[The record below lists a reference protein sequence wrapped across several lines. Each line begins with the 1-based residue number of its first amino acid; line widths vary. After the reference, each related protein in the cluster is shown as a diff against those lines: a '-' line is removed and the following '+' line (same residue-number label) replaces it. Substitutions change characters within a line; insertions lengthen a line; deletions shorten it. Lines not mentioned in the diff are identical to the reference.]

1 MNGFLRVAAV
11 LLLVALGMLASRSTV
26 GSKRAFDAVAA
37 NRDAPRGR
45 VSAELPP
52 ETRHVGAARSL
63 ENLVA
68 KVDPIPDV
76 ALTSPTSAALPL
88 ETPPASAERSL
99 GNLVAKADPM
109 PVGAVDPARPP
120 SGVAVTPPSPPPEL
134 ERFAAAAALYRKG
147 DRKGADGL
155 TAQISDPLQRAALE
169 WVALRTGPDRDR
181 LAAFAAS
188 HKDWPAADWMRD
200 LREGWLYSDHAPAA
214 TVAAL
219 FAQDPP
225 RTPAGILAAARA
237 AIEAGRKDEATRL
250 VRGLWRDS
258 DLDAATEGNLLK
270 EFGALLNRADHK
282 YRADRLLYAE
292 NVGAALRAARLAGAD
307 VVALANA
314 RIQAMRGPL
323 SSQAIAVVPA
333 ALQTDPGLLFARIQ
347 DARRANRTAEAGAWL
362 ALAPHDAA
370 TLIDPDKWWTERR
383 MVAREW
389 LDRGNFKSAY
399 ELCAGAPTSSVPAHV
414 DAAFHAGWIALR
426 FLNDAPAAAKHFAE
440 ASAVALTPLS
450 HARADYWQGR
460 AAEAQGK
467 GDGAQGYYEL
477 AAAYPIAYYGQLAAR
492 KLGRDAAIAPRT
504 PRLVASGEARSEAT
518 RIVELFYQAGLDDFA
533 APLAYSAARNWSDES
548 QIAAL
553 AQVLARR
560 GDARANV
567 DFGKLATERGFPLDE
582 VAFPTFG
589 LPAFSPLPGSADI
602 ASVLAVARQ
611 ESEFSWRAASGAGAK
626 GLMQILPATA
636 ATTARRAGVPFD
648 YGRLIGDPA
657 FNLQLGAA
665 FLGQLIA
672 DEGGSQEMAF
682 AAYNA
687 GGGRVAQWIAA
698 YGDPRS
704 GAVDTVDWVERIPFD
719 ETRDYVERVS
729 ENLAIYRARLGAAE
743 VGHVGKLARE

>member
-307 VVALANA
+307 VVALQSGAEQVSHFRLA
-314 RIQAMRGPL
+314 Q
-323 SSQAIAVVPA
+323 
-333 ALQTDPGLLFARIQ
+333 
-347 DARRANRTAEAGAWL
+347 EAGAAGDADGSRAGPIGGVQFRRGVFGQADDLL
-362 ALAPHDAA
+362 AGKGGRLAQAGSRGQ
-370 TLIDPDKWWTERR
+370 TKQGECRGRRRTNQLIQE
-383 MVAREW
+383 
-389 LDRGNFKSAY
+389 N
-399 ELCAGAPTSSVPAHV
+399 AGA
-414 DAAFHAGWIALR
+414 I
-426 FLNDAPAAAKHFAE
+426 HFGFGDE
-440 ASAVALTPLS
+440 RES
-450 HARADYWQGR
+450 GR
-460 AAEAQGK
+460 
-467 GDGAQGYYEL
+467 L
-477 AAAYPIAYYGQLAAR
+477 AAA
-492 KLGRDAAIAPRT
+492 
-504 PRLVASGEARSEAT
+504 
-518 RIVELFYQAGLDDFA
+518 
-533 APLAYSAARNWSDES
+533 N
-548 QIAAL
+548 
-553 AQVLARR
+553 
-560 GDARANV
+560 
-567 DFGKLATERGFPLDE
+567 
-582 VAFPTFG
+582 
-589 LPAFSPLPGSADI
+589 
-602 ASVLAVARQ
+602 
-611 ESEFSWRAASGAGAK
+611 GAG
-626 GLMQILPATA
+626 
-636 ATTARRAGVPFD
+636 
-648 YGRLIGDPA
+648 
-657 FNLQLGAA
+657 
-665 FLGQLIA
+665 
-672 DEGGSQEMAF
+672 
-682 AAYNA
+682 
-687 GGGRVAQWIAA
+687 
-698 YGDPRS
+698 
-704 GAVDTVDWVERIPFD
+704 
-719 ETRDYVERVS
+719 
-729 ENLAIYRARLGAAE
+729 
-743 VGHVGKLARE
+743 REHQDQS